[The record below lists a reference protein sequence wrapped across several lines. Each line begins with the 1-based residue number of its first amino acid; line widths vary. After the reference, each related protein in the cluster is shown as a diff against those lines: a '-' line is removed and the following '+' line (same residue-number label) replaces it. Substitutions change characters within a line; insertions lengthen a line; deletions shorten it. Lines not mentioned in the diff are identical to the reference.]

1 MRATAENPGY
11 GAYVHIPFC
20 RHRCDYCAFATFTDR
35 DHIIEKYLD
44 AVTTEISRAV
54 AQGMPTAT
62 SIFVG
67 GGTPTRVPPEE
78 LIKVLSHIP
87 TTSDAEVTIE
97 CNPDD
102 ITSEMLR
109 IFRDGGVNRLSFGVQ
124 SMQSH
129 VLQSL
134 GRTHNPAN
142 VERSVELARQ
152 AGFTDINLDIIY
164 GVHGESVDD
173 WAATVASVLRLEPT
187 HISAYGL
194 TVEGGTPL
202 ADDPSRHPDDD
213 VQAEMYEVVD
223 DLLTAAGMENY
234 EVSNWSRP
242 GRECQHNRLYWF
254 QGNYAGFGSAAHAH
268 HGGRRSWNVRTPDR
282 FIELIESSQSAESS
296 SEILDIGAQRIEGLQ
311 LALRMREGVP
321 VDSFSA
327 SDLELMSELVRVNNG
342 QVTLTRAGRL
352 MANEVALRLK

>member
-67 GGTPTRVPPEE
+67 GGTPTRVPPEA

-268 HGGRRSWNVRTPDR
+268 HDGRRSWNVRTPDR
-282 FIELIESSQSAESS
+282 FIELIESDQSAESS
-296 SEILDIGAQRIEGLQ
+296 SETLDVDAQRIEGLQ

>member
-1 MRATAENPGY
+1 
-11 GAYVHIPFC
+11 
-20 RHRCDYCAFATFTDR
+20 
-35 DHIIEKYLD
+35 
-44 AVTTEISRAV
+44 
-54 AQGMPTAT
+54 
-62 SIFVG
+62 
-67 GGTPTRVPPEE
+67 
-78 LIKVLSHIP
+78 
-87 TTSDAEVTIE
+87 
-97 CNPDD
+97 
-102 ITSEMLR
+102 MLH

-124 SMQSH
+124 SMQTH

-142 VERSVELARQ
+142 VEKSVELARH
-152 AGFTDINLDIIY
+152 AGFADINLDIIY
-164 GVHGESVDD
+164 GVHGESVAD
-173 WAATVASVLRLEPT
+173 WAATVASVVQLEPT

-234 EVSNWSRP
+234 EVSNWSLP

-268 HGGRRSWNVRTPDR
+268 HDGRRSWNVRTPDR
-282 FIELIESSQSAESS
+282 FIELIESAQSAESS
-296 SEILDIGAQRIEGLQ
+296 NEILDGDARRIEGLQ

-327 SDLELMSELVRVNNG
+327 SDLELMNELVLVDNG
-342 QVTLTRAGRL
+342 HVTLTRAGRL
-352 MANEVALRLK
+352 MANEVALRLR

>member
-1 MRATAENPGY
+1 M
-11 GAYVHIPFC
+11 
-20 RHRCDYCAFATFTDR
+20 
-35 DHIIEKYLD
+35 
-44 AVTTEISRAV
+44 
-54 AQGMPTAT
+54 
-62 SIFVG
+62 
-67 GGTPTRVPPEE
+67 
-78 LIKVLSHIP
+78 
-87 TTSDAEVTIE
+87 
-97 CNPDD
+97 
-102 ITSEMLR
+102 
-109 IFRDGGVNRLSFGVQ
+109 
-124 SMQSH
+124 
-129 VLQSL
+129 
-134 GRTHNPAN
+134 
-142 VERSVELARQ
+142 
-152 AGFTDINLDIIY
+152 
-164 GVHGESVDD
+164 
-173 WAATVASVLRLEPT
+173 RLEPT

-223 DLLTAAGMENY
+223 DLLTTAGMENY

-268 HGGRRSWNVRTPDR
+268 HDGRRSWNVRTPDR

-296 SEILDIGAQRIEGLQ
+296 SEILDVDAQRIEGLQ

>member
-1 MRATAENPGY
+1 
-11 GAYVHIPFC
+11 
-20 RHRCDYCAFATFTDR
+20 
-35 DHIIEKYLD
+35 
-44 AVTTEISRAV
+44 
-54 AQGMPTAT
+54 MPTAT

-173 WAATVASVLRLEPT
+173 WAATVASVLQLEPT

-242 GRECQHNRLYWF
+242 ERECQHNRLYWF

-268 HGGRRSWNVRTPDR
+268 HDGRRSWNVRTPDR

-296 SEILDIGAQRIEGLQ
+296 SEILDVDAQRIEGLQ

-327 SDLELMSELVRVNNG
+327 SDLELMCELVRVNNG

>member
-102 ITSEMLR
+102 ITSEMLH

-296 SEILDIGAQRIEGLQ
+296 SEILDVDAQRIEGLQ